1 MLFSKKIE
9 PIALDIGSTFI
20 KLVQLKGSNKNYQL
34 IKFGMVPLP
43 PEVIVEGAVMDA
55 GRVVEAIKELLTSQ
69 KVKTKEVVISV
80 SGSSVIIKRVSVADM
95 TDEELAESIKWEA
108 EQYIPFSIDDVN
120 VDFQK
125 LGPGAAEG
133 QADVLLVAVKKD
145 KINDYVNLVKEAGLE
160 PVVMDVDAFALAN
173 MFELNYA
180 FEEGTTALLNIGASV
195 MNINILKDGISIF
208 TRDITVGGNRYTEAL
223 QRDFGLTYEDAE
235 KVKRGEDVEGADKEQ
250 ISGVMSSVTDDIVA
264 ETQRSFEFFRST
276 TGSDKVSR
284 VLVSG
289 GCARIG
295 NFTTVLS
302 ERLEIPV
309 EVVDPFKKI
318 KIDPKHF
325 ESKEIAELSPLC
337 AVAVGLA
344 IRRPGDR

>member
-1 MLFSKKIE
+1 MFFSKKIE

-20 KLVQLKGSNKNYQL
+20 KLVQLKGTNKNYQL

-55 GRVVEAIKELLTSQ
+55 GRVVDAIKELLAAH
-69 KVKTKEVVISV
+69 KVATKEVVISV
-80 SGSSVIIKRVSVADM
+80 SGSSVIIKRVTVADM
-95 TDEELAESIKWEA
+95 TDEELTESIKWEA

-125 LGPGAAEG
+125 LGPGANEG

-145 KINDYVNLVKEAGLE
+145 KINDYVNLVKEAGLD
-160 PVVMDVDAFALAN
+160 PVVMDVDAFAMAN
-173 MFELNYA
+173 MYELNYDLEA
-180 FEEGTTALLNIGASV
+180 GTTALLNIGASV
-195 MNINILKDGISIF
+195 MNINILKDGMSIF

-223 QRDFGLTYEDAE
+223 QKDFGLTYEDAE
-235 KVKRGEDVEGADKEQ
+235 KVKKGEDVEGTDKDQ
-250 ISGVMSSVTDDIVA
+250 ISSLMATVTEDIVS

-276 TGSDKVSR
+276 TGSDKVTR

-295 NFTTVLS
+295 HFTSILA
-302 ERLEIPV
+302 ERLEVPV
-309 EVVDPFKKI
+309 EVTNPFKNI

-325 ESKEIAELSPLC
+325 DSAVIDELAPMS

>member
-1 MLFSKKIE
+1 MIFSKKIE

-55 GRVVEAIKELLTSQ
+55 GRVVEAIRELLVSQ
-69 KVKTKEVVISV
+69 KVTTKEVVISV

-125 LGPGAAEG
+125 LGTGAVQG

-173 MFELNYA
+173 MYELNYA
-180 FEEGTTALLNIGASV
+180 IEEGTTALLNIGASV
-195 MNINILKDGISIF
+195 MNINILKDGVSIF

-223 QRDFGLTYEDAE
+223 QRDFGFTYEDAE
-235 KVKRGEDVEGADKEQ
+235 KVKRGDEVEGADQEQ
-250 ISGVMSSVTDDIVA
+250 LSSVMSSVTDDIVA

-295 NFTTVLS
+295 NFITVLS
-302 ERLEIPV
+302 GRLEVPV

-318 KIDPKHF
+318 KIDPKRF
-325 ESKEIAELSPLC
+325 ESTVIAESAPLC

>member
-1 MLFSKKIE
+1 MFFSKKIE

-55 GRVVEAIKELLTSQ
+55 GRVVEAIKELLSSQ
-69 KVKTKEVVISV
+69 KIKTKEVVISV

-125 LGPGAAEG
+125 LGAGATAG

-145 KINDYVNLVKEAGLE
+145 KINDYVNLVREAGLE

-173 MFELNYA
+173 MYELNYA

-195 MNINILKDGISIF
+195 MNINILKDGVSIF

-235 KVKRGEDVEGADKEQ
+235 KVKRGEEFDAADKEQ
-250 ISGVMSSVTDDIVA
+250 IAGVMSSVTDDIVA
-264 ETQRSFEFFRST
+264 ETLRSFEFFRST

-309 EVVDPFKKI
+309 EVVDPFRKI
-318 KIDPKHF
+318 KIDPKRF
-325 ESKEIAELSPLC
+325 EATVIAESSPLC

>member
-55 GRVVEAIKELLTSQ
+55 GRVVEAIKELLSSQ
-69 KVKTKEVVISV
+69 KIKTKEVVISV

-95 TDEELAESIKWEA
+95 TDEELTESIKWEA

-125 LGPGAAEG
+125 LGAGATAG

-173 MFELNYA
+173 MYELNYA
-180 FEEGTTALLNIGASV
+180 LEEGTTALLNIGASV

-235 KVKRGEDVEGADKEQ
+235 KVKRGEAFDAADKEQ
-250 ISGVMSSVTDDIVA
+250 IAGVMSSVTDDIVA

-295 NFTTVLS
+295 NFIPVLS

-318 KIDPKHF
+318 KIDPKRF
-325 ESKEIAELSPLC
+325 ETMVIAESSPLC